1 MTRLVSA
8 LSRAPVLCPIRMDAA
23 MVSPKL
29 MLSSKNR
36 IELAFALAVS
46 ARGPSRWP
54 IQAALIDAFSDC
66 RILVARIGSEKAISV
81 RAIGPSTRLA
91 AGRLR
96 GIAGPLRGSGVED
109 MPRANANFRPA

>member
-1 MTRLVSA
+1 
-8 LSRAPVLCPIRMDAA
+8 MDAA